1 MIPLTPSLDLLQHP
15 PRWFSSNTNPIWLAT
30 RVTAI
35 RNIDGTPFVPR
46 GAERRRL
53 LEQLE
58 VMTDILGTGARLA
71 VFDDYGGTDWWT
83 ERALWP
89 PILTEDARLYLS
101 AGEDRWLILG
111 GQDHAVFSA
120 VAVDPGNLDHLLEQV
135 RLFEGAFAEIGEPAY
150 DEEYGHLTSSPRRAG
165 AGLGVE
171 LILHLP
177 GLMLT
182 RQLRRLLS
190 AAVQLGFWGTAVG
203 PVGGGLVVLVNLV
216 ALNREP
222 EGIIGS
228 AGRLGELLSEAEK
241 AAREALLS
249 GRRRLIEDG
258 VGRALGII
266 SRGKRYD
273 ELEAGTLCSWLRL
286 GRSLNLLRRP
296 SITRIN
302 VALWSL
308 QSSLLGSLARWRS
321 LTPLEARTEVL
332 TRLR

>member
-1 MIPLTPSLDLLQHP
+1 M
-15 PRWFSSNTNPIWLAT
+15 AT

-35 RNIDGTPFVPR
+35 RNVEGKPFVLR

-58 VMTDILGTGARLA
+58 VLADILGTGARLA
-71 VFDDYGGTDWWT
+71 IFDDYGGTDWWT

-101 AGEDRWLILG
+101 PGEDRWLILG

-120 VAVDPGNLDHLLEQV
+120 VAVGPGNLDRLLDQV
-135 RLFEGAFAEIGEPAY
+135 GLFEQAFSRVGEPAY
-150 DEEYGHLTSSPRRAG
+150 DEEHGYLTSSPRRAG

-190 AAVQLGFWGTAVG
+190 AAAQFGFWGTAVG
-203 PVGGGLVVLVNLV
+203 PIGGGLVVLVNLV
-216 ALNREP
+216 ALKRGP
-222 EGIIGS
+222 EDIIES
-228 AGRLGELLSEAEK
+228 AGRLGKLLSGAEGS
-241 AAREALLS
+241 ARGALLS
-249 GRRRLIEDG
+249 DRRRLVEDG
-258 VGRALGII
+258 VGRALGIV
-266 SRGKRYD
+266 SRGTRYD
-273 ELEAGTLCSWLRL
+273 EIEAGTLCSWLRL
-286 GRSLNLLRRP
+286 GRSLDLLRRP
-296 SITRIN
+296 SMTRIN

-308 QSSLLGSLARWRS
+308 QAGLLSSLARWRS
-321 LTPLEARTEVL
+321 LTTGEARTAVMA
-332 TRLR
+332 RLR